1 MFARGGRLAVAAVRR
16 QLQVSERRVAVP
28 ATLSRPDWTSASSP
42 SCMRR
47 DNARSMTTE
56 VIGGSAS
63 EERRR
68 LLNRILYRSRQRGYL
83 ELDLLLGKWAT
94 DNIEQLDDQGLVSL
108 VAVLDEE
115 NPNLLSWI
123 TGQVEA
129 PEDIAKNP
137 VFLAIHKQVSALLNE
152 HSSIETRAKAGQPWV
167 RGWDDNRKIGGP
179 QIGNQ

>member
-1 MFARGGRLAVAAVRR
+1 M
-16 QLQVSERRVAVP
+16 P
-28 ATLSRPDWTSASSP
+28 ATLSAPDWTSASSP

-56 VIGGSAS
+56 AGGSPAS

-94 DNIEQLDDQGLVSL
+94 NNIEQLDDQGLLSL

-123 TGQVEA
+123 TGKVEA

-137 VFLAIHKQVSALLNE
+137 ESILVNHEILVSVFNSFSLLIENALLHADKN
-152 HSSIETRAKAGQPWV
+152 
-167 RGWDDNRKIGGP
+167 
-179 QIGNQ
+179 